1 LLNNK
6 GDNLSH
12 VNYISDIIT
21 QEEIAKWKPQD
32 RILICS
38 QTGTGKSQFIKNILK
53 DYAIR
58 NDKQMLL
65 LTNRNILKRQNIEEL
80 GSKEDGISVK
90 NYQSIESS
98 ILYGNQLKP
107 IFDPFY
113 YVVFDEC
120 HYLLND
126 SSFNRNTDLLLNN
139 LIHPDENKIYLFLT
153 ATPEALLN
161 YHSVFEYKYD
171 IPKNYKHISN
181 IYYYSKMETVENI
194 LRSIPHTEQAIY
206 FGNAMDA
213 YDFHNMF
220 KDTSKFICSENNTVF
235 AKKSSRTTIEK
246 IETESRF
253 DDHFL
258 FATKVLDNGVNL
270 KSPQLKHIIIDM
282 LDPTDIIQC
291 LGRKRI
297 DFNNPNDTITVYI
310 KNRNRGE
317 LLSSIKRI
325 RSNLNYVREL
335 NDLGINEFLNKY
347 SRKQFDTII
356 HNDGTVN
363 QAKLYYYIYFLN
375 VLEQMFNYNSQSY
388 SSLIDNTLK
397 DRTHIAES
405 YFESI
410 KLEDVLEKYT
420 NRKLYKN
427 GELELFRN
435 DFFNNLFSPQK
446 TRDVRNRGLHSINSI
461 LEEDELH
468 YYITSRQE
476 KERSKYHNVTYWTIN
491 KV

>member
-1 LLNNK
+1 MN
-6 GDNLSH
+6 H

-21 QEEIAKWKPQD
+21 QDEIAKWKPRD

-53 DYAIR
+53 DYAIKV
-58 NDKQMLL
+58 DKRILL

-80 GSKEDGISVK
+80 GTKEDGISVK
-90 NYQSIESS
+90 NYQSIEST
-98 ILYGNQLKP
+98 ILYGSQLKP
-107 IFDPFY
+107 IFEPFDY
-113 YVVFDEC
+113 IVFDEC

-139 LIHPDENKIYLFLT
+139 LIHPDNNKIYLFLT

-171 IPKNYKHISN
+171 IPKNYKHISKV
-181 IYYYSKMETVENI
+181 YYYSKMETAENI
-194 LRSIPHTEQAIY
+194 LRSIPYTEQAIY

-220 KDTSKFICSENNTVF
+220 KDTSKFICSENNAVF
-235 AKKSSRTTIEK
+235 AKKSSKSTIDK

-253 DDHFL
+253 DEHFL

-282 LDPTDIIQC
+282 LDPIDIIQC

-297 DFNNPNDTITVYI
+297 DFNNPDDTITVYI
-310 KNRNRGE
+310 KNRNKGE
-317 LLSSIKRI
+317 ILSSIKRI
-325 RSNLNYVREL
+325 RNNLNYVREI

-356 HNDGTVN
+356 HNDGSVN
-363 QAKLYYYIYFLN
+363 QAKLYYYKYFLN
-375 VLEQMFNYNSQSY
+375 VLEQMFNYNAQLPM
-388 SSLIDNTLK
+388 SLINDTLK
-397 DRTHIAES
+397 DKVCIAEN

-410 KLEDVLEKYT
+410 KLSDILEKYA
-420 NRKLYKN
+420 NRKLYKG
-427 GELELFRN
+427 GELELFRI
-435 DFFNNLFSPQK
+435 DFFNNLFNPQK

-468 YYITSRQE
+468 YYITSKRE
-476 KERSKYHNVTYWTIN
+476 KERGEHYDDYYWTIN
-491 KV
+491 EV